1 MQTFDLHV
9 RLPSKNTEMEVG
21 HLMKQASTLGFDG
34 LAIDSLKP
42 FSAKNYPKNLE
53 LLHRFTFTPRNAS
66 RLRFH
71 VNKHLKQVDLLIIHG
86 RTKPIWLAAAQI
98 PDVHMILLREIEDF
112 QVIDSQVARALAK
125 QDKPIEICLHRLLTH
140 TGSLRSRLIRVMHT
154 ALDHIIR
161 ADCKLILTSG
171 ATHSCE
177 LRAPKDL
184 EALSYLASV
193 PEEIAKMAMNQWPRD
208 LISSLQT
215 SSRQNTASSRRESQ

>member
-1 MQTFDLHV
+1 MRTYDLHV
-9 RLPSKNTEMEVG
+9 RLPSKNTEMEVDR
-21 HLMKQASTLGFDG
+21 LLKQVSTLGFDG

-42 FSAKNYPKNLE
+42 FSIKNCPESLE
-53 LLHRFTFTPRNAS
+53 LLHRFTFSPRSAS

-98 PDVHMILLREIEDF
+98 PDVHMILLKEIEDF
-112 QVIDSQVARALAK
+112 QVIDSQVARTIAK
-125 QDKPIEICLHRLLTH
+125 HGKPIEICLHRLLTH

-154 ALDHIIR
+154 ALDHIVR

-177 LRAPKDL
+177 LRASKDL

-193 PEEIAKMAMNQWPRD
+193 PEETAKMAMNQGPRD
-208 LISSLQT
+208 LVSSLQP
-215 SSRQNTASSRRESQ
+215 SRGQKKTSSRRES